1 MNEVDLF
8 EILITLTRGKFIVYW
23 FLGFAWT
30 LWSCNPTR
38 YLTKNQALVTKVKI
52 LGMSG
57 ELNEKALTF
66 LKQKPNRRL
75 LLALYNTF
83 NTSHGHYKDSTKIK
97 KGIGEE
103 PVIYDTSLTIQSNT
117 QLKGF
122 LKDQGYFDA
131 TVTYDVRFNK
141 NKKRAYIT
149 YTAYPKLPY
158 YISSFTD
165 SIQDTAL
172 RKIYQEFLPGSLIKP
187 GKIYTTDDLESE
199 QARINDIYRE
209 NGYYKFS
216 KQYVRFIVFDTL
228 KTHQVHLELI
238 VENPD
243 SDRHRKYYMD
253 SVLLT
258 VHADH
263 DQGNAVVNQDT
274 LDLKND
280 RFFFDPYN
288 KFRPKIVRNTLYF
301 KKGEIF
307 RNSDQQITYRRLAQ
321 LGVFRQIR
329 IDYKEL
335 EKDSLLLLNANIDVT
350 QSKKLSIS
358 ISGEGTLNQDFY
370 GINTNFIYSD
380 HNFLKGAELFEYK
393 IGGTLNNNFPAHTD
407 IYNRKEFTTQASLQ
421 FPLLLL
427 PFYHPVMGKHGDLP
441 HTKILAGYS
450 YITQPLFNR
459 REYLTSLT
467 YQFQDTRAKIH
478 TITPIELSL
487 LNAYLDPGIIARFD
501 STGNKSRLQSFTSS
515 IISGSAY
522 NYEQNGYLLR
532 THQDFLYFNG
542 HLELVGNTL
551 SLVDRYLSAKPNRAN
566 GKLFGL
572 PYYQFVKPEI
582 DFRWYK
588 TVGLNGTLV
597 FRIAPGIAYSY
608 GKSDSLKSVPF
619 DRQFYVGGPNSI
631 RAWPSRQLGPGSYLR
646 PIPAAANHIQDS
658 LAGIASE
665 LRALDQTGEVKLE
678 GNVEYRFL
686 ITSNFFGRKLS
697 GASFLDFGNIWL
709 SRQDTSRPGAN
720 FNFHNFGKQIAI
732 GTGIGIRYD
741 LSFFI
746 FRFDVGLK
754 LYDPIFSNTD
764 GWVIKY
770 YGSEAFRNQYYSQFG
785 GIDSKTQAPV
795 PNVSTYRW
803 VTYNFGI
810 GFPF

>member
-1 MNEVDLF
+1 MAF
-8 EILITLTRGKFIVYW
+8 Y
-23 FLGFAWT
+23 A
-30 LWSCNPTR
+30 CNPTR
-38 YLTKNQALVTKVKI
+38 YLLKNQALVTKVKI
-52 LGMSG
+52 LGVSG
-57 ELNEKALTF
+57 ELNEKALTY
-66 LKQKPNRRL
+66 LRQKPNRKF
-75 LLALYNTF
+75 LLAIYNTF
-83 NTSHGHYKDSTKIK
+83 NTSHGHYKDSTKIR

-103 PVIYDTSLTIQSNT
+103 PVIYDSTLTILST
-117 QLKGF
+117 SELRGF

-131 TVTYDVRFNK
+131 TVTFTIRFNK
-141 NKKRAYIT
+141 KRNRSYIT
-149 YTAYPKLPY
+149 YTAYPQTPY
-158 YISSFTD
+158 TISSFTD
-165 SIQDTAL
+165 SIQDSNL
-172 RKIYQEFLPGSLIKP
+172 RKIYHQFLSGSLIRP
-187 GKIYTTDDLESE
+187 GKIYSADDLEAE
-199 QARINDIYRE
+199 QGRVNDIFRE

-238 VENPD
+238 VDNPD
-243 SDRHRKYYMD
+243 SDQHHKYYMD
-253 SVLLT
+253 SIMLT

-263 DQGNAVVNQDT
+263 DTNNSILYRDT
-274 LDLKND
+274 INLKNN
-280 RFFFDPYN
+280 RFFFDAYH
-288 KFRPKIVRNTLYF
+288 KFKSRISRNTLYF
-301 KKGEIF
+301 KNGEIF
-307 RNSDQQITYRRLAQ
+307 RNSDQQITYKRLAQ
-321 LGVFRQIR
+321 LGVFRQIKV
-329 IDYKEL
+329 DYQEIKN
-335 EKDSLLLLNANIDVT
+335 DSLNANIEVT

-358 ISGEGTLNQDFY
+358 LSGEGTLNQDFY

-380 HNFLKGAELFEYK
+380 HNFLKGAELFEFK
-393 IGGTLNNNFPAHTD
+393 AGGTFNDNFPNHTN

-427 PFYHPVMGKHGDLP
+427 PFYHPIMGKHGDLP
-441 HTKILAGYS
+441 HTKIIAGYS

-459 REYLTSLT
+459 REYSTSLN

-478 TITPIELSL
+478 TVTPVEISL
-487 LNAYLDPGIIARFD
+487 LNAYLDPGIVKKFD
-501 STGNKSRLQSFTSS
+501 STGNQSRLQSFISS

-522 NYEQNGYLLR
+522 NYEENGYLLR
-532 THQDFLYFNG
+532 THQNFVYFNG

-551 SLVDRYLSAKPNRAN
+551 SLIDRYLSSKSNRSN

-572 PYYQFVKPEI
+572 PYYQFIKPEF
-582 DFRWYK
+582 DLRWYK
-588 TVGLNGTLV
+588 ALGENGTLV

-608 GKSDSLKSVPF
+608 GKTDSLKSVPF

-646 PIPAAANHIQDS
+646 PIPSASTPVQDS

-678 GNVEYRFL
+678 GNIEYRFL

-697 GASFLDFGNIWL
+697 GASFIDFGNIWL
-709 SRQDTSRPGAN
+709 SRNDTSRPGAN
-720 FNFHNFGKQIAI
+720 FTFKDFGKQIAI
-732 GTGIGIRYD
+732 GTGVGIRYD

-754 LYDPIFSNTD
+754 IYDPIFSSSD

-770 YGSEAFRNQYYSQFG
+770 YGNQAFKNQYFNQFG
-785 GIDSKTQAPV
+785 GLDSKTLNPV
-795 PNVSTYRW
+795 PNVSPYRW